1 MQTSDAMAREWG
13 ILQRQHEHY
22 EFVALGIKLVA
33 VSLFAMALTLG
44 LQDVLIGLLML
55 VLWMQDAIFKTFQAR
70 LGARL
75 LDLERQLAD
84 GDTGPG
90 RAFQLHTAWRD
101 SRKGLSGLLGEY
113 LRSALRPTVA
123 FPYGVLLLVVMVF
136 QAAG

>member
-1 MQTSDAMAREWG
+1 MQTSDAIAREWG

-22 EFVALGIKLVA
+22 EFVALVIKLFA
-33 VSLFAMALTLG
+33 VFLFAVALTLG
-44 LQDVLIGLLML
+44 LQDALTGLLML
-55 VLWMQDAIFKTFQAR
+55 VLWMQDAIFKTFQGR

-75 LDLERQLAD
+75 LELERQLAD

-90 RAFQLHTAWRD
+90 RAFQLHTAWHA
-101 SRKGLSGLLGEY
+101 SRKGLAGLLGEY

-123 FPYGVLLLVVMVF
+123 FPYGVLLVVVLAF